1 MQGLFLLL
9 EVLMT
14 ARFMRTVAP
23 LVAASAACG
32 LMVGC
37 GGGSPEATSSPPS
50 STTTSAASPTTSKTT
65 STSATPT
72 SPTSNATYAGAPGVP
87 EAAKHKTDAGAI
99 AFARHYTD
107 QINVVSQRPAAGV
120 LEPLA
125 QATCKT
131 CRAQQK
137 SIGKLISAKQRY
149 TGALA
154 SFVRGARLPDPSGVV
169 IGLRMKR
176 HSTTVIDSSGATVNS
191 TQVAGERGLIF
202 RLTWSSAG
210 WRVVEIHQDDAD
222 VTATMP

>member
-23 LVAASAACG
+23 LVAASAVCG

-37 GGGSPEATSSPPS
+37 GGGSPAAKSSPPS

-72 SPTSNATYAGAPGVP
+72 SQTSNATYAGAPGVP

-99 AFARHYTD
+99 AFAKHYLETVNKVG
-107 QINVVSQRPAAGV
+107 QKPNAGV

-125 QATCKT
+125 TPSCKT
-131 CRAQQK
+131 CKNQQRTVNKLIAEKATFSGPQFVIGDAAKLPGPQTVVGVVVGQPATQIVNGTGTVLHESEDEGRAQAV
-137 SIGKLISAKQRY
+137 LELRW
-149 TGALA
+149 A
-154 SFVRGARLPDPSGVV
+154 S
-169 IGLRMKR
+169 
-176 HSTTVIDSSGATVNS
+176 
-191 TQVAGERGLIF
+191 
-202 RLTWSSAG
+202 G
-210 WRVVEIHQDDAD
+210 WRVAELKHA
-222 VTATMP
+222 AA

>member
-37 GGGSPEATSSPPS
+37 GGGSPEAKSSPPS

-72 SPTSNATYAGAPGVP
+72 SQTSNATYAGAPGVP

-99 AFARHYTD
+99 AFARHYM
-107 QINVVSQRPAAGV
+107 QLVSDLGQRPRTGV

-125 QATCKT
+125 SSSCGTCKNQAEAIRT
-131 CRAQQK
+131 LQARGQHYDGPQSTSLNGEIK
-137 SIGKLISAKQRY
+137 TSASGRIVEVRVNQP
-149 TGALA
+149 AL
-154 SFVRGARLPDPSGVV
+154 RLVDA
-169 IGLRMKR
+169 
-176 HSTTVIDSSGATVNS
+176 SGATVKE
-191 TQVAGERGLIF
+191 TAPRGNYSMYCHLLWVQDGGWRLE
-202 RLTWSSAG
+202 RLTSDSASS
-210 WRVVEIHQDDAD
+210 
-222 VTATMP
+222 